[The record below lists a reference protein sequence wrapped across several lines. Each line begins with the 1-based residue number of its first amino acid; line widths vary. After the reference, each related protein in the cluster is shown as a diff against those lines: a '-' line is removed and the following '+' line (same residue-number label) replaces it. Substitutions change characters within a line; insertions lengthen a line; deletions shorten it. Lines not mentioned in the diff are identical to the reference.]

1 MDFGIFMQFERREGA
16 TQAMAFKEG
25 FSMVDAAEEWGLDEA
40 WLAEIH
46 FAPTRSV
53 LSSPAVIASSIATR
67 TKRMRVGMAVQVLPL
82 NNPLRIAE
90 EVATV
95 DQVAEGRFDFGIG
108 RSAFPRSYDIYGI
121 PYEESRGRF
130 EEALDIILEAWK
142 GEVFSYHGEYFQ
154 FENANVSPQ
163 PFTLP
168 HPPLRVAA
176 TTEETFPRMGQ
187 RGLPIFVGLRGMDI
201 PDLQINLKEY
211 RRAWRQAGHP
221 GDGDVS
227 LRIPV
232 YAGESE
238 TAAMDDPQESIRA
251 YYNRMSSLYLE
262 SAGSAGTEATELR
275 QGRGERL
282 TKLTFEEMLA
292 TKVAFGSAEG
302 LIERITQLQEELG
315 LKNVI
320 AELNPGGLIPQ
331 EKVMRSMEILAKDVA
346 PAFK

>member
-16 TQAMAFKEG
+16 SQTAAFQEG
-25 FSMVDAAEEWGLDEA
+25 FSLVDAAEEWGMDEA

-67 TKRMRVGMAVQVLPL
+67 TRRLRVGMAVSVLPL

-95 DQVAEGRFDFGIG
+95 DQIAEGRFDFGIG
-108 RSAFPRSYDIYGI
+108 RSAFPRAYDVYGI
-121 PYEESRGRF
+121 PYGESRGRF

-142 GEVFSYHGEYFQ
+142 GEAFSYHGEYFQ
-154 FENANVSPQ
+154 FDNASVSPQ
-163 PFTLP
+163 PYSLP

-187 RGLPIFVGLRGMDI
+187 RGMPIFVGLRGMDV
-201 PDLQINLKEY
+201 PDLRVNLKEY
-211 RRAWRQAGHP
+211 RKAWRAAGHP

-232 YAGESE
+232 YAGDTE
-238 TAAMDDPQESIRA
+238 TAALEEPNESIRA
-251 YYNRMSSLYLE
+251 YFNRMSSMYRE

-275 QGRGERL
+275 RGRGDRL
-282 TKLTFEEMLA
+282 ADLSFEKMLE
-292 TKVAFGSAEG
+292 TKVAFGSAAG
-302 LIERITQLQEELG
+302 LIERITELDTELG
-315 LKNVI
+315 LKSII
-320 AELNPGGLIPQ
+320 AELNPGGLIPP
-331 EKVMRSMEILAKDVA
+331 ERVLHSMEILAKDVA

>member
-121 PYEESRGRF
+121 PYEESPG
-130 EEALDIILEAWK
+130 
-142 GEVFSYHGEYFQ
+142 
-154 FENANVSPQ
+154 
-163 PFTLP
+163 
-168 HPPLRVAA
+168 
-176 TTEETFPRMGQ
+176 TF
-187 RGLPIFVGLRGMDI
+187 
-201 PDLQINLKEY
+201 
-211 RRAWRQAGHP
+211 
-221 GDGDVS
+221 
-227 LRIPV
+227 
-232 YAGESE
+232 
-238 TAAMDDPQESIRA
+238 
-251 YYNRMSSLYLE
+251 
-262 SAGSAGTEATELR
+262 
-275 QGRGERL
+275 
-282 TKLTFEEMLA
+282 
-292 TKVAFGSAEG
+292 
-302 LIERITQLQEELG
+302 
-315 LKNVI
+315 
-320 AELNPGGLIPQ
+320 
-331 EKVMRSMEILAKDVA
+331 
-346 PAFK
+346 